1 MLNKFKL
8 TNNYTKQLINLALPV
23 IFSLLLQITYNMI
36 DMYWIGS
43 IGSDAVAAVGS
54 AVFFVNLGLAFFSII
69 SVGATI
75 KISQAVGA
83 MDVEMQ
89 NKYAAASTILGLV
102 IGVSYVAVLLIF
114 PEQLISIFNIE
125 NQWVTD
131 NAVLYLRI
139 IGVGALISYTNVLF
153 TAILNAHGKTKLS
166 FKAVLY
172 GNVINLILDPIFII
186 EFGWG
191 VAGAAWATVI
201 AWSVSL
207 IYFYIIIYRQK
218 LIIFQFKELTRSTYM
233 ALVKV
238 GSSASA
244 QRILFTLIAIILGKI
259 VASFGSDAIAAQ
271 KLGLQIESLT
281 FMIVAGVQQA
291 LSIMVGQAYG
301 AKRIMD
307 IRHLYHS
314 SLKIGCIIAICT
326 TTIFLT
332 IPSELIAIFVNDPET
347 IELGKYY
354 IIIVGLSQIFMML
367 EMITGGAFNGQG
379 LTHYSA
385 TISVIFTSLRIPL
398 AIYLCSTSLGLL
410 GVWWSISIS
419 SILKGIVSTLVYRYS
434 FNKLLKKTGHLKTN
448 KL

>member
-1 MLNKFKL
+1 
-8 TNNYTKQLINLALPV
+8 
-23 IFSLLLQITYNMI
+23 MI

-54 AVFFVNLGLAFFSII
+54 AVFFVNLGLAICSIV

-83 MDVEMQ
+83 KDIELQ
-89 NKYAAASTILGLV
+89 NKYAAASMTLGLIIGAIYV
-102 IGVSYVAVLLIF
+102 IVLLTI
-114 PEQLISIFNIE
+114 PEYLISIFNIE
-125 NQWVTD
+125 NESINE
-131 NAVLYLRI
+131 NAALYLRI
-139 IGVGALISYTNVLF
+139 IGAGALISYANVLF

-186 EFGWG
+186 GFDWG
-191 VAGAAWATVI
+191 VSGAAWATVI

-207 IYFYIIIYRQK
+207 TYFYRIIYKQK
-218 LIIFQFKELTRSTYM
+218 LVTFQFKELTRSTYL
-233 ALVKV
+233 AIVKV
-238 GSSASA
+238 GGAASA
-244 QRILFTLIAIILGKI
+244 QRILFTVIAIILGKL
-259 VASFGSDAIAAQ
+259 VASFGSNAIAAQ

-307 IRHLYHS
+307 IKHLYNS
-314 SLKIGCIIAICT
+314 ALKIGAIITLCT
-326 TTIFLT
+326 TALFLT
-332 IPSELIAIFVNDPET
+332 IPAELIGIFVNDPET

-354 IIIVGLSQIFMML
+354 IIIVGISQIFMAL

-398 AIYLCSTSLGLL
+398 AMYLCSTPLGLQ
-410 GVWWSISIS
+410 GIWWSISIS
-419 SILKGIVSTLVYRYS
+419 SILKGIVSALIYKYR
-434 FNKLLKKTGHLKTN
+434 FNKLLKTI
-448 KL
+448 